1 MEDVFSPAAGDK
13 PQNRRS
19 SVDFEPPSA
28 EQLKQNSLV
37 FVLVQKPVSLCV
49 LCNEGDILVV
59 VCRSTGE
66 CVCSTR
72 GMCGCECVFSGGE
85 EQCVDGMQA
94 VCWVMGC

>member
-1 MEDVFSPAAGDK
+1 MENVFSPAAGHQ
-13 PQNRRS
+13 PQNRHS

-37 FVLVQKPVSLCV
+37 LFLCRNQALCA
-49 LCNEGDILVV
+49 LCNILAV

-66 CVCSTR
+66 CVR
-72 GMCGCECVFSGGE
+72 PAPGLCGCECVFPGGK